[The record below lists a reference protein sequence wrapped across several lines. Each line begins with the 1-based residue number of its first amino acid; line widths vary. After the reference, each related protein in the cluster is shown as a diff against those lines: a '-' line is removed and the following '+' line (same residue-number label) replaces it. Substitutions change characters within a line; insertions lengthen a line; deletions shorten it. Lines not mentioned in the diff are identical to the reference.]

1 MRKLFVMTLVAMFV
15 MAGSAFAADAAA
27 PLKIG
32 VVDMQTVATT
42 SEPAL
47 AAKKQMENKYG
58 SEKKDLEDQGQNC
71 ARKPSF

>member
-47 AAKKQMENKYG
+47 AAKKQMENK
-58 SEKKDLEDQGQNC
+58 
-71 ARKPSF
+71 